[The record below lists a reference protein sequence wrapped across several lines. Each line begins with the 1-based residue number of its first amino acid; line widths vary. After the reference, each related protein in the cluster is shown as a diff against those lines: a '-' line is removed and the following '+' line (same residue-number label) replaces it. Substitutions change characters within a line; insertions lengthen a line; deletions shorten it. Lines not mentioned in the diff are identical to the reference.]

1 MDSQLKW
8 KLQPRPQPPA
18 SLRRM
23 AWVGASLGALLA
35 LVLTAP
41 AAWLAAALGSW
52 TGGRMLALE
61 PSGTVWNGQAQLA
74 LGAGPGSRDQLALP
88 QRLSWRLRPSLSAG
102 SLPGMVLSIQHP
114 GLLVHPVDLQMGV
127 SWGRAEISIRQP
139 QGIGAVKARMPVA
152 WLVGLGAPW
161 NTLQPSGELDIEVE
175 RLVCGLRWSA
185 PPAIEAAM
193 RVQMRQIASR
203 VSTLP
208 VLGHYE
214 LDIRGSNTLVAQLS
228 SRPQSALVLQGMGV
242 WKPGG
247 PSGFRGEATA
257 AAGREEAL
265 SNLLN
270 IIGRREG
277 PRSLIAF
284 GAPVAMGEPT
294 AAMK

>member
-1 MDSQLKW
+1 
-8 KLQPRPQPPA
+8 
-18 SLRRM
+18 M
-23 AWVGASLGALLA
+23 AWVGASLGVLLA
-35 LVLTAP
+35 LLLTAP

-52 TGGRMLALE
+52 TGGRLLALE
-61 PSGTVWNGQAQLA
+61 PSGTVWNGKAQLA
-74 LGAGPGSRDQLALP
+74 LGAGPGSQDQLALP
-88 QRLSWRLRPSLSAG
+88 QRLSWQLRPSLSAG
-102 SLPGMVLSIQHP
+102 ALPGMVLSLQHP
-114 GLLVHPVDLQMGV
+114 TLLMQPLELQMKFAAGAV
-127 SWGRAEISIRQP
+127 EIALRQP
-139 QGIGAVKARMPVA
+139 SGIGPVKAQMPVA

-161 NTLQPSGELDIEVE
+161 NTLQPSGELAIEVD
-175 RLVCGLRWSA
+175 RLVCGLRLSG
-185 PPAIEAAM
+185 PPAIEAAI

-214 LDIRGSNTLVAQLS
+214 LDIRGSHELTVRLT
-228 SRPQSALVLQGMGV
+228 SRSGSALWLEGVGV

-247 PSGFRGEATA
+247 PSGFRGEARA

-277 PRSLIAF
+277 PRSLIAL
-284 GAPVAMGEPT
+284 GAPVALGEPT

>member
-1 MDSQLKW
+1 
-8 KLQPRPQPPA
+8 
-18 SLRRM
+18 M

-35 LVLTAP
+35 LLLTAP
-41 AAWLAAALGSW
+41 AAWLTAALGSW
-52 TGGRMLALE
+52 TGGRLLALE
-61 PSGTVWNGQAQLA
+61 ASGTVWSGKAQLA

-88 QRLSWRLRPSLSAG
+88 QRLSWQLRPSLSAG
-102 SLPGMVLSIQHP
+102 ALPGMVLSLQHP
-114 GLLVHPVDLQMGV
+114 TLLMQPLELQVKFASGAV
-127 SWGRAEISIRQP
+127 EIALRQP
-139 QGIGAVKARMPVA
+139 SGIGPVKAQMPVA

-161 NTLQPSGELDIEVE
+161 NTLQPSGELAIEVD
-175 RLVCGLRWSA
+175 RLVCGLRLSGS
-185 PPAIEAAM
+185 PAIEAAM

-214 LDIRGSNTLVAQLS
+214 LDIRGSNELTARLS
-228 SRPQSALVLQGMGV
+228 SRSGSALWLEGVGV

-247 PSGFRGEATA
+247 PSGFRGEARA

-277 PRSLIAF
+277 PRSLIAL
-284 GAPVAMGEPT
+284 GAPLALGEPT

>member
-1 MDSQLKW
+1 
-8 KLQPRPQPPA
+8 
-18 SLRRM
+18 M
-23 AWVGASLGALLA
+23 AWVGASLGVVLALL
-35 LVLTAP
+35 LTAP

-52 TGGRMLALE
+52 TGGRLLALE
-61 PSGTVWNGQAQLA
+61 PSGTVWNGKAQLA
-74 LGAGPGSRDQLALP
+74 LGAGPGSQDQLALP
-88 QRLSWRLRPSLSAG
+88 QRLSWQLRPSLSAG
-102 SLPGMVLSIQHP
+102 ALPGMVLSLQHP
-114 GLLVHPVDLQMGV
+114 TLLMQPLELQMKFASGAV
-127 SWGRAEISIRQP
+127 EIALRQP
-139 QGIGAVKARMPVA
+139 SGIGPVKAQMPVA

-161 NTLQPSGELDIEVE
+161 NTLQPSGELAIEVD
-175 RLVCGLRWSA
+175 RLVCGLRLSG
-185 PPAIEAAM
+185 PPAIEAAI

-214 LDIRGSNTLVAQLS
+214 LDIRGSHELTARLT
-228 SRPQSALVLQGMGV
+228 SRSGSALWLEGVGV

-247 PSGFRGEATA
+247 PSGFRGEARA

-277 PRSLIAF
+277 PRSLIAL
-284 GAPVAMGEPT
+284 GAPVALGEPT

>member
-1 MDSQLKW
+1 M
-8 KLQPRPQPPA
+8 P
-18 SLRRM
+18 
-23 AWVGASLGALLA
+23 G
-35 LVLTAP
+35 T
-41 AAWLAAALGSW
+41 
-52 TGGRMLALE
+52 
-61 PSGTVWNGQAQLA
+61 PSGTVWNGKAQLA

-88 QRLSWRLRPSLSAG
+88 QRLSWQLRPSLSAG
-102 SLPGMVLSIQHP
+102 ALPGMVLSLQHP
-114 GLLVHPVDLQMGV
+114 TLLMQPLELQMKFASGAV
-127 SWGRAEISIRQP
+127 EIALRQP
-139 QGIGAVKARMPVA
+139 SGIGPVKAQMPVA

-161 NTLQPSGELDIEVE
+161 NTLQPSGELAIEVD
-175 RLVCGLRWSA
+175 RLVCGLRLSG
-185 PPAIEAAM
+185 PPAIEAAI

-214 LDIRGSNTLVAQLS
+214 LDIRGSHELTARLT
-228 SRPQSALVLQGMGV
+228 SRSGSALWLEGVGV

-247 PSGFRGEATA
+247 PSGFRGEARA

-277 PRSLIAF
+277 PRSLIAL
-284 GAPVAMGEPT
+284 GAPVALGEPT

>member
-1 MDSQLKW
+1 
-8 KLQPRPQPPA
+8 
-18 SLRRM
+18 M

-35 LVLTAP
+35 LLLTAP

-52 TGGRMLALE
+52 TGGRLLALE
-61 PSGTVWNGQAQLA
+61 PSGTVWNGKAQLA
-74 LGAGPGSRDQLALP
+74 LGAGPGSQDQLALP
-88 QRLSWRLRPSLSAG
+88 QRLSWQLRPSLSAG
-102 SLPGMVLSIQHP
+102 ALPGMVLSLQHP
-114 GLLVHPVDLQMGV
+114 TLLMQPLELQMKFAAGAV
-127 SWGRAEISIRQP
+127 EIALRQP
-139 QGIGAVKARMPVA
+139 SGIGPVKAQMPVA

-161 NTLQPSGELDIEVE
+161 NTLQPSGELAIEVD
-175 RLVCGLRWSA
+175 RLVCGLRLSG
-185 PPAIEAAM
+185 PPAIEAAI

-214 LDIRGSNTLVAQLS
+214 LDIRGSHELTARLS
-228 SRPQSALVLQGMGV
+228 SRSGSALWLEGVGV

-247 PSGFRGEATA
+247 PSGFRGEARA

-277 PRSLIAF
+277 PRSLIAL
-284 GAPVAMGEPT
+284 GAPVALGEPT

>member
-1 MDSQLKW
+1 
-8 KLQPRPQPPA
+8 
-18 SLRRM
+18 M
-23 AWVGASLGALLA
+23 AWVGASLGVLLA
-35 LVLTAP
+35 LLLTAP

-52 TGGRMLALE
+52 TGGRLLALE
-61 PSGTVWNGQAQLA
+61 PSGTVWNGKAQLA
-74 LGAGPGSRDQLALP
+74 LGAGPGSQDQLALP
-88 QRLSWRLRPSLSAG
+88 QRLSWQLRPSLSAG
-102 SLPGMVLSIQHP
+102 ALPGMVLSLQHP
-114 GLLVHPVDLQMGV
+114 TLLMQPLELQMKFASGAV
-127 SWGRAEISIRQP
+127 EIALRQP
-139 QGIGAVKARMPVA
+139 SGIGPVKAQMPVA

-161 NTLQPSGELDIEVE
+161 NTLQPSGELAIEVD
-175 RLVCGLRWSA
+175 RLVCGLRLSG
-185 PPAIEAAM
+185 PPAIEAAI

-214 LDIRGSNTLVAQLS
+214 LDIRGSHELTARLT
-228 SRPQSALVLQGMGV
+228 SRSGSALWLEGVGV

-247 PSGFRGEATA
+247 PSGFRGEARA

-277 PRSLIAF
+277 PRSLIAL
-284 GAPVAMGEPT
+284 GAPVALGEPT

>member
-1 MDSQLKW
+1 
-8 KLQPRPQPPA
+8 
-18 SLRRM
+18 M
-23 AWVGASLGALLA
+23 AWVGASLGVLLA
-35 LVLTAP
+35 LLLTAP

-52 TGGRMLALE
+52 TGGRLLALE
-61 PSGTVWNGQAQLA
+61 PSGTVWNGKAQLA
-74 LGAGPGSRDQLALP
+74 LGAGPGSQDQLALP
-88 QRLSWRLRPSLSAG
+88 QRLSWQLRPSLSAG
-102 SLPGMVLSIQHP
+102 ALPGMVLSLQHP
-114 GLLVHPVDLQMGV
+114 TLLMQPLELQMKFAAGAV
-127 SWGRAEISIRQP
+127 EIALRQP
-139 QGIGAVKARMPVA
+139 SGIGPVKAQMPVA

-161 NTLQPSGELDIEVE
+161 NTLQPSGELAIEVD
-175 RLVCGLRWSA
+175 RLVCGLRLSG
-185 PPAIEAAM
+185 PPAIEAAI

-214 LDIRGSNTLVAQLS
+214 LDIRGSHELTARLT
-228 SRPQSALVLQGMGV
+228 SRSGSALWLEGVGV

-247 PSGFRGEATA
+247 PSGFRGEARA

-277 PRSLIAF
+277 PRSLIAL
-284 GAPVAMGEPT
+284 GAPLALGEPT

>member
-1 MDSQLKW
+1 
-8 KLQPRPQPPA
+8 
-18 SLRRM
+18 M
-23 AWVGASLGALLA
+23 AWVGASLGVLLA
-35 LVLTAP
+35 LLLTAP

-52 TGGRMLALE
+52 TGGRLLALE
-61 PSGTVWNGQAQLA
+61 PSGTVWNGKAQLA
-74 LGAGPGSRDQLALP
+74 LGAGPGSQDQLALP
-88 QRLSWRLRPSLSAG
+88 QRLSWQLRPSLSAG
-102 SLPGMVLSIQHP
+102 ALPGMVLSLQHP
-114 GLLVHPVDLQMGV
+114 TLLMQPLELQMKFAAGAV
-127 SWGRAEISIRQP
+127 EIALRQP
-139 QGIGAVKARMPVA
+139 SGIGPVKAQMPVA

-161 NTLQPSGELDIEVE
+161 NTLQPSGELAIEVD
-175 RLVCGLRWSA
+175 RLVCGLRLSG
-185 PPAIEAAM
+185 PPAIEAAI

-214 LDIRGSNTLVAQLS
+214 LDIRGSHELTARLT
-228 SRPQSALVLQGMGV
+228 SRSGSALWLEGVGV

-247 PSGFRGEATA
+247 PSGFRGEARA

-277 PRSLIAF
+277 PRSLIAL
-284 GAPVAMGEPT
+284 GAPVALGEPT

>member
-1 MDSQLKW
+1 
-8 KLQPRPQPPA
+8 
-18 SLRRM
+18 M
-23 AWVGASLGALLA
+23 AWVGASLGVLLA
-35 LVLTAP
+35 LLLTAP

-52 TGGRMLALE
+52 TGGRLLALE
-61 PSGTVWNGQAQLA
+61 PSGTVWNGKAQLA
-74 LGAGPGSRDQLALP
+74 LGAGPGSQDQLALP
-88 QRLSWRLRPSLSAG
+88 QRLSWQLRPSLSAG
-102 SLPGMVLSIQHP
+102 ALPGMVLSLQHP
-114 GLLVHPVDLQMGV
+114 TLLMQPLELQMKFASGAV
-127 SWGRAEISIRQP
+127 EIALRQP
-139 QGIGAVKARMPVA
+139 SGIGPVKAQMPVA

-161 NTLQPSGELDIEVE
+161 NTLQPSGELAIEVD
-175 RLVCGLRWSA
+175 RLVCGLRLSG
-185 PPAIEAAM
+185 PPAIEAAI

-214 LDIRGSNTLVAQLS
+214 LDIRGSHELTARLS
-228 SRPQSALVLQGMGV
+228 SRSGSALWLEGVGV

-247 PSGFRGEATA
+247 PSGFRGEARA

-277 PRSLIAF
+277 PRSLIALD
-284 GAPVAMGEPT
+284 APVALGEPT